1 MEKIPNYTSLTH
13 KRIIRV
19 LFRSPAESFVGC
31 IFNVPALY
39 TYRLEPTASFQRV
52 VPSEYPKYFLIKD
65 FFSDLTLKKYH
76 TDFFPSIGR
85 FQSTRAWFLV
95 SGSHFSNNISFSR
108 FGLLKYLYTPEIT
121 ITMANYAKQEKLRP
135 ENWHYTTLIKFAVV
149 FDTFTEAWKSKV
161 KLMKTAILYLLIT
174 IWISFPVKS
183 EDKREHFRSI
193 CRFIH
198 RLFHFKTDFL
208 QFEASGEKND
218 KSGKKF
224 KPFCHGIFQSVTNI
238 CSFSHNATYFIKFIL
253 FIRRSHN
260 EFPIKKIKQLINIL
274 LSYWE
279 WAIWGWKTFPSN
291 PSSISC
297 S

>member
-65 FFSDLTLKKYH
+65 FFSDSTLKKYH

-108 FGLLKYLYTPEIT
+108 FGLLKYLYRPEIT
-121 ITMANYAKQEKLRP
+121 ITMANYAKQEKLSP

-218 KSGKKF
+218 KSGKNSNHF
-224 KPFCHGIFQSVTNI
+224 VMEYSSRWQIFVPSRTTQPILSNLSSSFGDHTTN
-238 CSFSHNATYFIKFIL
+238 
-253 FIRRSHN
+253 
-260 EFPIKKIKQLINIL
+260 FP
-274 LSYWE
+274 
-279 WAIWGWKTFPSN
+279 
-291 PSSISC
+291 
-297 S
+297 

>member
-1 MEKIPNYTSLTH
+1 M
-13 KRIIRV
+13 
-19 LFRSPAESFVGC
+19 
-31 IFNVPALY
+31 
-39 TYRLEPTASFQRV
+39 
-52 VPSEYPKYFLIKD
+52 
-65 FFSDLTLKKYH
+65 
-76 TDFFPSIGR
+76 
-85 FQSTRAWFLV
+85 V

-108 FGLLKYLYTPEIT
+108 FGLLKYLYRPEIT

-218 KSGKKF
+218 KSGKNSNHF
-224 KPFCHGIFQSVTNI
+224 VMEYSSRWQIFVPSRTTQPILSNLSSSFGDHTTN
-238 CSFSHNATYFIKFIL
+238 
-253 FIRRSHN
+253 
-260 EFPIKKIKQLINIL
+260 FP
-274 LSYWE
+274 
-279 WAIWGWKTFPSN
+279 
-291 PSSISC
+291 
-297 S
+297 